1 MIRTS
6 FIPTVI
12 LLSIAIAP
20 LSFAQQKNPPKPQV
34 EKTTPAP
41 AAETPKTEEPRPEA
55 QPSHREPSQAAA
67 PEASHPAPAG
77 LHFDMT
83 EPAPVITHHQITI
96 GGRTIHYTA
105 TVGKLPIRDAVGNT
119 DALMFYVAYT
129 EDGVPAGQRPVTFR
143 LQRRPGFGFNLVAH
157 GRTRTS

>member
-6 FIPTVI
+6 LIRTAI
-12 LLSIAIAP
+12 LFSIAIAT

-41 AAETPKTEEPRPEA
+41 ATETPKTEEPRQEA
-55 QPSHREPSQAAA
+55 QQTHREPSQAAA
-67 PEASHPAPAG
+67 PEASRPAPQG

-83 EPAPVITHHQITI
+83 EPAPIITHHQITI

-105 TVGKLPIRDAVGNT
+105 TVGKLPIRDAVGNRGET
-119 DALMFYVAYT
+119 PRCPCCYYIFIFGLGKIV
-129 EDGVPAGQRPVTFR
+129 ER
-143 LQRRPGFGFNLVAH
+143 LCVSNR
-157 GRTRTS
+157 S